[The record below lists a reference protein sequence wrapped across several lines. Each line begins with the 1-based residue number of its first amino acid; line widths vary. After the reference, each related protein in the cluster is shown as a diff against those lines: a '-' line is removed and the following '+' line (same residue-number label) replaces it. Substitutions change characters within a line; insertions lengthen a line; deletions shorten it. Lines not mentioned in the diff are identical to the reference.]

1 MAETIKYR
9 LTIAYVGTNFQGW
22 QRQAELADPDSTTIQ
37 SELEAACHKVL
48 TNVKLMASGRTD
60 SGVHARR
67 QVAHLIASS
76 KLEPATLLKALNAH
90 LPIDIRILDL
100 AEADS
105 DFHAQRS
112 AKAKTYR
119 YFLIN
124 NKQSGRHI
132 NWPFLRGYT
141 WFISQQLD
149 LEKIRS
155 CLAAIEGEHDFKAFQ
170 NRGTPVKSTI
180 RRLLSATLIQH
191 NSPTTSDFPWEPPPE
206 MGLSLLEIRLTGTG
220 FLKQMVRNI
229 VGNLVEVGLGK
240 MSVQEFNAILKSC
253 DRSQGGVTAP
263 ARGLF
268 LDSVDY
274 QIESL

>member
-1 MAETIKYR
+1 MAEANKYR
-9 LTIAYVGTNFQGW
+9 LTLAYVGTNFQGW
-22 QRQAELADPDSTTIQ
+22 QRQAEPADPTSTTVQ
-37 SELEAACHKVL
+37 SELEAACKKVL
-48 TNVKLMASGRTD
+48 PDVKLLASGRTD

-67 QVAHLIASS
+67 QVVHLIAEA
-76 KLEPATLLKALNAH
+76 KLSPEILLKAINAH
-90 LPIDIRILDL
+90 LPVDIRALSLDF
-100 AEADS
+100 ADK

-119 YFLIN
+119 YFLLN
-124 NKQSGRHI
+124 NTESGRHI

-141 WFISQQLD
+141 WFVSQK
-149 LEKIRS
+149 LELTKIRA

-170 NRGTPVKSTI
+170 NRGTPVKSTV
-180 RRLLSATLIQH
+180 RKLLSAQLIEH
-191 NSPTTSDFPWEPPPE
+191 KSPTHADFPWEPPPE
-206 MGLSLLEIRLTGTG
+206 MGVRLLEIRLTGTG

-229 VGNLVEVGLGK
+229 VGNLVEVGQEK
-240 MSVQEFNAILKSC
+240 MSVEEFCAVLKSC
-253 DRSQGGVTAP
+253 DRRLGRATAP